1 MNIATIDVGT
11 NTVFLLVAT
20 IAEDGSIT
28 PLNEVKQ
35 IVRVGEGV
43 DATGRIGEA
52 AMRRLCQ
59 ALVEY
64 QRLAESYGA
73 ARIIVGATSASRDA
87 DNQDEL
93 IAYVRR
99 ETGFRYEILSGEAE
113 AKWTFRGA
121 ISILTDLEGT
131 CAVLDIG
138 GGSTEIA
145 VGDTAGEL
153 TYHRSL
159 NIGALRLTERFFSAL
174 PPGRAEIERAEAL
187 ISRLL
192 DEAYCPL
199 HDAWPLIG
207 AGETTGALAL
217 VRAGVASWDA
227 LDASKV
233 ALTAGE
239 VHHWRSRLLQAT
251 ADEVLALNPVVMKDR
266 ADVFPASVLI
276 LDTIMQRFGLPVCRV
291 SPRGLRHGLA
301 LRFAAQALSE
311 EGTASTNVTSVSYKG
326 SCRNQARCIQL
337 EEPNLRTEK

>member
-326 SCRNQARCIQL
+326 SCRN
-337 EEPNLRTEK
+337 

>member
-1 MNIATIDVGT
+1 MTIATIDVGT

-20 IAEDGSIT
+20 VTEEGSVT
-28 PLNEVKQ
+28 PVYEVKH

-43 DATGRIGEA
+43 DATGRVGEA
-52 AMRRLCQ
+52 AMRRLCE
-59 ALVEY
+59 ALLEY
-64 QRLAESYGA
+64 QRLAQAYGA
-73 ARIIVGATSASRDA
+73 TRIIVGATSASRDA
-87 DNQDEL
+87 DNQAEL

-99 ETGFRYEILSGEAE
+99 ETGLHYEILSGEAE

-159 NIGALRLTERFFSAL
+159 NIGALRLTERFFAAL
-174 PPGRAEIERAEAL
+174 PPGHADIELAEAL
-187 ISRLL
+187 IARSL
-192 DEAYCPL
+192 DDADCPL

-207 AGETTGALAL
+207 AAETTGALAL
-217 VRAGVASWDA
+217 VRGGVASWDA
-227 LDASKV
+227 LDASTV
-233 ALTAGE
+233 ALTADE
-239 VHHWRSRLLQAT
+239 VHHWRSRLLRAT
-251 ADEVLALNPVVMKDR
+251 ADEILALNPVVLKDR

-276 LDTIMQRFGLPVCRV
+276 LDTVMQRFGLPVCRV

-311 EGTASTNVTSVSYKG
+311 EGSV
-326 SCRNQARCIQL
+326 CL
-337 EEPNLRTEK
+337 EGKAES